1 MSSKAKYEYLL
12 QIRERYR
19 RASKKEKKVILD
31 EFCKVCGYNR
41 KYAITLLNKPVTQIS
56 ADNLSRRGRH
66 AIYDHIL
73 IETVLFDIWKVT
85 NMPCSKRLKA
95 IIREWLPFYDKHQLP
110 DEIRRQLLSISP
122 ATIDRLLKPHRHRYG
137 KKGLATTKPGSL
149 LKKHIPVKTNQWNEQ
164 KPGFLETDTVAHC
177 GTSMAGMFAF
187 TINSVD
193 IFSQWTVQR
202 AVWGKGEKGV
212 LNAISDM
219 ERQLPFPIKGFD
231 CDNGSEFLN
240 WHLIRYFQD
249 RKQPVQFSR
258 SRPYH
263 KNDNAHIENK
273 NWTHI
278 RQYLG
283 YGRFDDPRI
292 VDMLNDLYQN
302 EWYYYFNFFISNVK
316 LIKKERIGSKIIKKY
331 DKPITPF
338 QRLLASNHINEETKQ
353 RLQHEKD
360 KLNPFEIQRQMT
372 KKIEAIMK
380 LVYQ

>member
-1 MSSKAKYEYLL
+1 
-12 QIRERYR
+12 
-19 RASKKEKKVILD
+19 
-31 EFCKVCGYNR
+31 
-41 KYAITLLNKPVTQIS
+41 
-56 ADNLSRRGRH
+56 
-66 AIYDHIL
+66 
-73 IETVLFDIWKVT
+73 
-85 NMPCSKRLKA
+85 
-95 IIREWLPFYDKHQLP
+95 
-110 DEIRRQLLSISP
+110 
-122 ATIDRLLKPHRHRYG
+122 
-137 KKGLATTKPGSL
+137 
-149 LKKHIPVKTNQWNEQ
+149 
-164 KPGFLETDTVAHC
+164 
-177 GTSMAGMFAF
+177 MAGMFVF
-187 TINSVD
+187 TINSID
-193 IFSQWTVQR
+193 IFSQWIVQS

-331 DKPITPF
+331 SLS
-338 QRLLASNHINEETKQ
+338 Q
-353 RLQHEKD
+353 
-360 KLNPFEIQRQMT
+360 NP
-372 KKIEAIMK
+372 
-380 LVYQ
+380 

>member
-1 MSSKAKYEYLL
+1 M
-12 QIRERYR
+12 
-19 RASKKEKKVILD
+19 
-31 EFCKVCGYNR
+31 
-41 KYAITLLNKPVTQIS
+41 
-56 ADNLSRRGRH
+56 
-66 AIYDHIL
+66 
-73 IETVLFDIWKVT
+73 
-85 NMPCSKRLKA
+85 
-95 IIREWLPFYDKHQLP
+95 
-110 DEIRRQLLSISP
+110 
-122 ATIDRLLKPHRHRYG
+122 
-137 KKGLATTKPGSL
+137 
-149 LKKHIPVKTNQWNEQ
+149 
-164 KPGFLETDTVAHC
+164 
-177 GTSMAGMFAF
+177 
-187 TINSVD
+187 
-193 IFSQWTVQR
+193 
-202 AVWGKGEKGV
+202 
-212 LNAISDM
+212 
-219 ERQLPFPIKGFD
+219 PFPTWRDNFLSPLRVFY
-231 CDNGSEFLN
+231 CVNGSEFLN